1 MKRCLI
7 VLSVLPAM
15 FVFACAGGS
24 EDKSVDSRTPDVAAE
39 VALSG
44 DLVEEVTQ
52 ETDLFAE
59 PETVDL
65 VPEMVP
71 FQCREPI
78 PARIVDDKQDD
89 TFDLGP
95 YLMAPTPTA
104 MTVMWRTLEEEDGA
118 VLYGENDSTD
128 NEVPE
133 VGTSTVHS
141 VRIEGLEP
149 ATRYAYK
156 VRSGDRTSD
165 VHHFYTAPEEGGSF
179 QFASWGDNQGGD
191 PFPDLIDAIVADAP
205 HVLLGLGDHVGDG
218 RIDWHWKDHLFDPGR
233 KLFHEVPLFAAFGNH
248 GKNGI
253 LYYKLM
259 GYENLAISPESESVY
274 SWTYGNTF
282 FLVVDTNGLFFDL
295 GEVETEWSAWIKQ
308 QMASPAAQEATWRI
322 AYAHEPGAVEN
333 SSQVECGGTVY
344 KPVTGWLL
352 PLLDEHNF
360 HAYLCGHAHLYE
372 RTMFGNMAHIV
383 SGGGGGGLE
392 YCEEQPAFVAHL
404 EVRHHFIR
412 GLVGCD
418 TLRLEAVALS
428 TGEVFDFVELGT
440 GPAGTIL
447 DQGPTPFYFQD
458 LQEATP

>member
-1 MKRCLI
+1 MKIR
-7 VLSVLPAM
+7 
-15 FVFACAGGS
+15 FVFF
-24 EDKSVDSRTPDVAAE
+24 
-39 VALSG
+39 VALCLQMAACSSSLDEDAPDIPG
-44 DLVEEVTQ
+44 L
-52 ETDLFAE
+52 
-59 PETVDL
+59 ETVADTAVSQDL
-65 VPEMVP
+65 VPEFSGEMELAAAPDATEILPEVVK
-71 FQCREPI
+71 FQCRATI
-78 PARIVDDKQDD
+78 PERIVADNEDA

-95 YLMAPTPTA
+95 YLMAPTPNA
-104 MTVMWRTLEEEDGA
+104 ITVMWRTLEEEDGA
-118 VLYGENDSTD
+118 VLYG
-128 NEVPE
+128 
-133 VGTSTVHS
+133 VGDDTSSEIVDPGEKTIHA
-141 VRIEGLEP
+141 VRIEGLQP
-149 ATRYAYK
+149 DTRYAYK
-156 VRSGDRTSD
+156 VRSGTRTSD

-282 FLVVDTNGLFFDL
+282 FLVVDTNGLFFDI
-295 GEVETEWSAWIKQ
+295 GEVETEWSTWIKQ
-308 QMASPAAQEATWRI
+308 QMASPAAQEATWHI

-352 PLLDEHNF
+352 PLLDEHGF
-360 HAYLCGHAHLYE
+360 HAYMCGHAHLYE
-372 RTMFGNMAHIV
+372 RTMFGNLAHIV

-392 YCEEQPAFVAHL
+392 YCEEQPAFVSHL

-418 TLRLEAVALS
+418 TLRLEAVALD
-428 TGEVFDFVELGT
+428 TGEVFDFIELGT

-458 LQEATP
+458 PQEATP